1 MTTYM
6 QEELEACMEEKPLNT
21 NVKVC
26 YDRFVISKKNVSS
39 IYLLKLKL
47 YREERDHTMY
57 LFGCEAVPRIT
68 QVTE

>member
-26 YDRFVISKKNVSS
+26 YDRFNSLYNFKIDQVDIFAEGRVI
-39 IYLLKLKL
+39 
-47 YREERDHTMY
+47 RT
-57 LFGCEAVPRIT
+57 C
-68 QVTE
+68 